1 MSVVLTTVPDVNKCL
16 EKIILPVLPRC
27 KEEGGVEEDGV
38 GAARGGLLQDQGH
51 LHRSG
56 HGTCIVDSRSEPD
69 SHVCEGK
76 QFICLKG
83 LLAFTLAQRFRD
95 TIL

>member
-1 MSVVLTTVPDVNKCL
+1 MELLEGVFSRIKDIYTGQAMVLV
-16 EKIILPVLPRC
+16 
-27 KEEGGVEEDGV
+27 
-38 GAARGGLLQDQGH
+38 
-51 LHRSG
+51 
-56 HGTCIVDSRSEPD
+56 VDSKSEPD

-95 TIL
+95 TVLVKVPWVRQ